1 MDTQTLSILWIEAKE
16 AEKQAQEKRRQ
27 IEDKLLSLMGIAP
40 FEGTYNEEVGEYKIK
55 LTGRFN
61 RKIDSDRLQEVAE
74 ENGLSDHLPS
84 LFRWKPE
91 INMTNWKRT
100 DESIT
105 TPLLEAITTTQG
117 RPSFSIERKE
127 TK

>member
-1 MDTQTLSILWIEAKE
+1 MDTQTLSILWVEAKE
-16 AEKQAQEKRRQ
+16 AEKQAQDKRRE
-27 IEDKLLSLMGIAP
+27 IEDKLLSLMGVAP
-40 FEGTYNEEVGEYKIK
+40 FEGTYNEEAGEYKIK

-61 RKIDSDRLQEVAE
+61 RKIDSDRLQEIANE
-74 ENGLSDHLPS
+74 QGLSDHLPS

-105 TPLLEAITTTQG
+105 NPLLEAITTTPG
-117 RPSFSIERKE
+117 RPSFSIERK
-127 TK
+127 

>member
-1 MDTQTLSILWIEAKE
+1 MDTQTLSILWVEAKE
-16 AEKQAQEKRRQ
+16 AEKQAQDKRRE
-27 IEDKLLSLMGIAP
+27 IEDKLLSLMGVAP
-40 FEGTYNEEVGEYKIK
+40 FEGTYNEEAGEYKIK

-61 RKIDSDRLQEVAE
+61 RKIDSDRLQEIANE
-74 ENGLSDHLPS
+74 QGLSDHLPS

-105 TPLLEAITTTQG
+105 NPLLEAIKTTPG
-117 RPSFSIERKE
+117 RPSFLIERK
-127 TK
+127 